1 MPRPSPRYIVLA
13 LLLVASVAFL
23 LVSLRGTGG
32 RPDAEGDR
40 QEAKAAD
47 ASRPQ
52 AQRPLDPAVPD
63 DVDFGRYAELAQ
75 ADVFSESRAAPPKP
89 PKPAKPAPL
98 PPLPGSEQAKPPE
111 PKANFSGWSYMGYI
125 ELDDR
130 KLGLLQNDTTH
141 TCEYLAVGD
150 SFMGAKVEKLDREDI
165 RLRVGSS
172 RTTLS
177 RPRDFSVTPLAKA
190 AASAPRPRQQ
200 QPEQQR

>member
-1 MPRPSPRYIVLA
+1 MPRFNPRHIVLA
-13 LLLVASVAFL
+13 LLLAASIAFL
-23 LVSLRGTGG
+23 LISVRGT
-32 RPDAEGDR
+32 RSRLTVQGDW

-47 ASRPQ
+47 ASQPQ
-52 AQRPLDPAVPD
+52 VERPLEPAVPA
-63 DVDFGRYAELAQ
+63 DVDFGRYAKLAQ
-75 ADVFSESRAAPPKP
+75 DDIFSERRAEPPPTPKP
-89 PKPAKPAPL
+89 PKPAPL

-111 PKANFSGWSYMGYI
+111 PKVDFSGWSYMGYI

-150 SFMGAKVEKLDREDI
+150 SFMGAKVERLDREDI
-165 RLRVGSS
+165 RLRVGAS

-190 AASAPRPRQQ
+190 AAPAPTPRQQ
-200 QPEQQR
+200 R